1 MYKLGFIAV
10 GFIMVLGVNKNLYAQ
25 SFKYYK
31 YGNVQW
37 MCHAR
42 DSRREMV
49 SSVGG
54 RRDKSRR
61 GQTTDY
67 LWYNDR
73 RGNRY
78 TWKEI
83 TFKRYKL
90 ESIFSTKTN
99 KYIKIKR
106 DAYLKKEGTGNRC
119 LINEELVKGT
129 RYTYSS
135 AINPPDN
142 RNKMCEFELTVCR
155 FR

>member
-10 GFIMVLGVNKNLYAQ
+10 GFIMFFGVNKNLYAQ
-25 SFKYYK
+25 SFKYFK
-31 YGNVQW
+31 YGHAQW

-42 DSRREMV
+42 DSRIEIV
-49 SSVGG
+49 SNVGG

-61 GQTTDY
+61 GQTTNY
-67 LWYNDR
+67 LRYNDR

-83 TFKRYKL
+83 TFKRYEL
-90 ESIFSTKTN
+90 ESIFSTKIN
-99 KYIKIKR
+99 KDIKFR
-106 DAYLKKEGTGNRC
+106 GAFYLKREDKRNGCR
-119 LINEELVKGT
+119 INGRLVKGT